1 MLSLVKI
8 CVLICKMLCGSG
20 WSVLDRQEENTDS
33 FTLSKIDSSQRRPF
47 PKFVSPAI
55 YWKMVAYSGGICSPL
70 QGQLFTGITVLP
82 LAQVSISDHLFL
94 LYLCPLCGLMFQS
107 RRSSSLIFNADMCCG
122 AWCAAVSPYNRMLPQ
137 GLLRHSAD
145 KVSGKEVC

>member
-1 MLSLVKI
+1 
-8 CVLICKMLCGSG
+8 
-20 WSVLDRQEENTDS
+20 
-33 FTLSKIDSSQRRPF
+33 
-47 PKFVSPAI
+47 
-55 YWKMVAYSGGICSPL
+55 MVAYSGGICLPL

-107 RRSSSLIFNADMCCG
+107 RRSSSLIFNAHADICCG
-122 AWCAAVSPYNRMLPQ
+122 ARCAAISPYNQMLPQ
-137 GLLRHSAD
+137 GLLSHSVD